1 MRVSPRQ
8 LLLSSAACAASF
20 IALMAFVYETH
31 AGRWLDTTALNGF
44 FYARTPERWELADH
58 IASLCDP
65 GSYAV
70 IGGAIVLYAA
80 MARGAKRATAAATLL
95 IVTAISSQVL
105 KPALAEVRFEGNYP
119 GPHGIE
125 AAAFPSGHSTAAMT
139 LALALVLV
147 APRRYR
153 PLAALVGAPFA
164 IAMGLSVVLMGWHL
178 PSDVFGGYLLAAAWC
193 LAILA
198 VLKVAERKERQTQTQ
213 PHAEPGAENG
223 LAVATATGL
232 VGLTAATGIAFSKAD
247 GIAIFAAEHTAA
259 TVVAT
264 GIALAGTATVA
275 AIALVASR
283 RT

>member
-8 LLLSSAACAASF
+8 LLLSSAACVAGF
-20 IALMAFVYETH
+20 IAVAAFVYKTEF
-31 AGRWLDTTALNGF
+31 GRTLDANALNGF
-44 FYARTPERWELADH
+44 FYARTPERWDLAHH
-58 IASLCDP
+58 IATLCDP

-70 IGGAIVLYAA
+70 IGAAIVAYAA

-95 IVTAISSQVL
+95 TVTAISSQAL
-105 KPALAEVRFEGNYP
+105 KAGLAEVRYYGEFP
-119 GPHGIE
+119 GPKAIE

-198 VLKVAERKERQTQTQ
+198 VLKMVERRGPERTAQ
-213 PHAEPGAENG
+213 PEAQGNG
-223 LAVATATGL
+223 LAVAGATGI
-232 VGLTAATGIAFSKAD
+232 VGLTLATGIALSKAD
-247 GIAIFAAEHTAA
+247 GLTTFAAEHTAA
-259 TVVAT
+259 TFVAT
-264 GIALAGTATVA
+264 LMALAGTATVA